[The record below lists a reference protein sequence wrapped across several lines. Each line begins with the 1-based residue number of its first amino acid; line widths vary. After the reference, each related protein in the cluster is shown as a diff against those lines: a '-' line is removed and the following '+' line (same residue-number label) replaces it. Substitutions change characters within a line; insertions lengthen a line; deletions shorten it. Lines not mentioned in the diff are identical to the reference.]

1 MPFYNNVY
9 YPFTSETPGT
19 LSSAGIPSLLNSPQ
33 SQYPSSI
40 PSQSAPAPMPAITGV
55 VGGHL
60 PAFKFRARLESVDW
74 RRISAINV
82 DRVASELD
90 INTLQENIMAITF
103 CNMDNERCPYCQNPV
118 DPVLLK
124 LFRLAQLNVEYL
136 LHSQEYLTCNLHTM
150 EERITALGQ
159 EKEQIRREMVKQS
172 EEIKSLKEECK
183 RRKKIITTQ
192 QTMIQAGVSNYHK
205 CQHCDKAFMNYS
217 FLQSHTQR
225 RHQGEYDIAE
235 KQKKGQTGK
244 LQDEINKLK
253 EQLEL
258 TRSQLETEQHAYMEK
273 LSKEHEYQRT
283 KEEETIKRFEK
294 WKDEEKDKLGGEIGK
309 MREMFIKEF
318 KELSTKNTALENELL
333 EMKKSNAQLKS
344 NIGVLKEDR
353 DTEIEGEKNRY
364 HEDLQ
369 SLKEL
374 LQKQEEKWTERIQKV
389 HKEHDKEKYQLQ
401 SDLQRLQSS
410 LSEDEKVSINFY
422 KKRIEELGQ
431 KLKEQNVIICTQKEQ
446 IKEHYSKPPE
456 RITENAVLT
465 PASQAPVAKPVT
477 HEQALSEHIL
487 EPIEELSE
495 EDKVSDSTN
504 VLENEIDCNQLL
516 IRALKKN
523 PSLTKELRPILEQTV
538 EEKLESL
545 GLKPGL
551 SSGISS
557 DHLNKI
563 MVTMESQREMKEK
576 KMPDFQN
583 IREHLSDKLRIK
595 VQERRATLSS
605 VLQMPTF
612 DHLSSDKQKKSR
624 SNSLPT
630 SQKPQMMSKS
640 IKKPS
645 PQPVLRTKKPAPKTS
660 TPKTPPFSS
669 EEDSEGESFQ
679 KPHKEPKVILSKT
692 PAPSSIKTMVKSVES
707 DTDWTEESEME
718 EIDPKQLQGYKKEAT
733 ETNLRSNNIKEM
745 VGDIEK
751 QLASRGAKKK
761 PVGGVDALQVP
772 KRKEVIQELK
782 FSEVDDDDWDISSL
796 EEDKPLVAKPEKGQP
811 AFTVRKSFESN
822 SSTNT
827 SVWGPS
833 TAKGVNRTGLPE
845 GDTTS
850 TFRSS
855 LATVTDWSE
864 TSDIEQI

>member
-1 MPFYNNVY
+1 M
-9 YPFTSETPGT
+9 
-19 LSSAGIPSLLNSPQ
+19 
-33 SQYPSSI
+33 
-40 PSQSAPAPMPAITGV
+40 

-60 PAFKFRARLESVDW
+60 PAFKFRARDESVDW
-74 RRISAINV
+74 RRVSAINV
-82 DRVASELD
+82 GRVASELD

-136 LHSQEYLTCNLHTM
+136 LHSQECLTCSLHTA

-159 EKEQIRREMVKQS
+159 EKEQIRGEMVKQS

-192 QTMIQAGVSNYHK
+192 QTMIQAGVGNYHK

-225 RHQGEYDIAE
+225 RHLGEYDIAE

-283 KEEETIKRFEK
+283 KEEEIIKRFEQ

-333 EMKKSNAQLKS
+333 EMKKSNVQLKS

-353 DTEIEGEKNRY
+353 DTDIKGEKNRY

-374 LQKQEEKWTERIQKV
+374 LQKQF
-389 HKEHDKEKYQLQ
+389 L
-401 SDLQRLQSS
+401 LL
-410 LSEDEKVSINFY
+410 
-422 KKRIEELGQ
+422 
-431 KLKEQNVIICTQKEQ
+431 
-446 IKEHYSKPPE
+446 
-456 RITENAVLT
+456 
-465 PASQAPVAKPVT
+465 
-477 HEQALSEHIL
+477 EQALSEHIL

-504 VLENEIDCNQLL
+504 ILENETDCNQLL

-538 EEKLESL
+538 EDKLETL

-563 MVTMESQREMKEK
+563 MVTMESQREKKEK

-583 IREHLSDKLRIK
+583 IREHLADKLRIK
-595 VQERRATLSS
+595 AQERRATLSS
-605 VLQMPTF
+605 VLQMSTF

-630 SQKPQMMSKS
+630 SQRPQMMSKS
-640 IKKPS
+640 NKKAS
-645 PQPVLRTKKPAPKTS
+645 PQPVFRTKTPAPKTH
-660 TPKTPPFSS
+660 TPNS
-669 EEDSEGESFQ
+669 EEDSEGESFR
-679 KPHKEPKVILSKT
+679 KPHKEPKVILSNT
-692 PAPSSIKTMVKSVES
+692 PVPSSIKTMVKSVES
-707 DTDWTEESEME
+707 DTDWTEESE
-718 EIDPKQLQGYKKEAT
+718 IDPKRLQGYKKEAT
-733 ETNLRSNNIKEM
+733 ETNLLSTNIQEM
-745 VGDIEK
+745 IGDIEK

-796 EEDKPLVAKPEKGQP
+796 EEDKPPAAKLEKGQP
-811 AFTVRKSFESN
+811 AFIVRKSFESN

-827 SVWGPS
+827 SIWGPS
-833 TAKGVNRTGLPE
+833 TTKGVH
-845 GDTTS
+845 
-850 TFRSS
+850 RSKW
-855 LATVTDWSE
+855 LL
-864 TSDIEQI
+864 

>member
-9 YPFTSETPGT
+9 YPFSSETPGT

-40 PSQSAPAPMPAITGV
+40 PSRSAPAPVPAITGM

-60 PAFKFRARLESVDW
+60 PAFKFRARDESVDW
-74 RRISAINV
+74 RRISVINV

-124 LFRLAQLNVEYL
+124 LFRLAQFNVEYL
-136 LHSQEYLTCNLHTM
+136 LHSQECLTCSLHTA

-159 EKEQIRREMVKQS
+159 EKEQIRGGMVKQS
-172 EEIKSLKEECK
+172 EEIQSLKEECK

-192 QTMIQAGVSNYHK
+192 QTMIQAGVGNYHK

-225 RHQGEYDIAE
+225 RHLGEYDIAE

-283 KEEETIKRFEK
+283 KEEEIIKRFEQ

-333 EMKKSNAQLKS
+333 EMKKSNVQLKS

-353 DTEIEGEKNRY
+353 DTDIKGEKNRY

-389 HKEHDKEKYQLQ
+389 HKEHDKEKDQLQ

-422 KKRIEELGQ
+422 KKIIEELGQ
-431 KLKEQNVIICTQKEQ
+431 KLKEQNAIICTQKEQ
-446 IKEHYSKPPE
+446 IKEHYSKPPA
-456 RITENAVLT
+456 RITEYAILT
-465 PASQAPVAKPVT
+465 PTPQVPVAKPVT

-504 VLENEIDCNQLL
+504 ILENETDCNQLL

-538 EEKLESL
+538 EDKLETL

-563 MVTMESQREMKEK
+563 MVTMESQREKKEK

-583 IREHLSDKLRIK
+583 IREHLADKLRIK
-595 VQERRATLSS
+595 AQERRATLSS
-605 VLQMPTF
+605 VLQMSTF

-630 SQKPQMMSKS
+630 SQRPQMMSKS
-640 IKKPS
+640 NKKVS
-645 PQPVLRTKKPAPKTS
+645 PQPVFRTKTPAPKTH

-669 EEDSEGESFQ
+669 EEDSEGESFR
-679 KPHKEPKVILSKT
+679 KPHKEPKVILSNT
-692 PAPSSIKTMVKSVES
+692 PVPSSIKTMVKSVES
-707 DTDWTEESEME
+707 DTDWTEESE
-718 EIDPKQLQGYKKEAT
+718 IDPKRLQGYKKEAT
-733 ETNLRSNNIKEM
+733 ETNLLSTNIQEM
-745 VGDIEK
+745 IGDIEK

-796 EEDKPLVAKPEKGQP
+796 EEDKPPAAKLEKGQP
-811 AFTVRKSFESN
+811 AFIVRKSFESN

-827 SVWGPS
+827 SIWGPS
-833 TAKGVNRTGLPE
+833 TTKGVHRRFPE

-864 TSDIEQI
+864 ISDI